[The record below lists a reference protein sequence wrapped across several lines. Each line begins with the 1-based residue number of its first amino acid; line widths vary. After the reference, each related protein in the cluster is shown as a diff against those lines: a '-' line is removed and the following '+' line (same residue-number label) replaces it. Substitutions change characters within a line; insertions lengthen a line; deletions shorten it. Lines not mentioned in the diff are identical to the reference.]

1 MSDEKNP
8 VVTGEQETEEQA
20 VLQADPEEPAATA
33 EDAGGPG
40 ADELDD

>member
-20 VLQADPEEPAATA
+20 VLQADPEEPPPRRRTPA
-33 EDAGGPG
+33 GPG
-40 ADELDD
+40 RTS